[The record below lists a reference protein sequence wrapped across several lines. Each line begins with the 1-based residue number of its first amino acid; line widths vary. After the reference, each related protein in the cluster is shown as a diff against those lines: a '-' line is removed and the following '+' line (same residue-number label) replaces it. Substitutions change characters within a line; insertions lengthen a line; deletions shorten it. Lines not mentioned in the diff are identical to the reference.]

1 MNKKKSS
8 GIQFV
13 FGFGVVM
20 LLWGIGLLAIDP
32 FDWFYNIFM
41 ESDIDVYLILDIVL
55 TGIPFLICLYLILL
69 SVSGKRNNYKVMY
82 YSALTAV
89 CLPIIAYLFNELPL
103 NDSSIITWILGL
115 TIGWILYPFG
125 LIGLVIFDNVDIGFG
140 YYEGMYIVLIMA
152 SAAILSMVLYKTI
165 KIKN

>member
-20 LLWGIGLLAIDP
+20 LLWGIGLLANDP
-32 FDWFYNIFM
+32 FDWFSNIFM

-69 SVSGKRNNYKVMY
+69 EKI
-82 YSALTAV
+82 AL
-89 CLPIIAYLFNELPL
+89 
-103 NDSSIITWILGL
+103 
-115 TIGWILYPFG
+115 
-125 LIGLVIFDNVDIGFG
+125 LIR
-140 YYEGMYIVLIMA
+140 LIK
-152 SAAILSMVLYKTI
+152 Y
-165 KIKN
+165 